1 MCRLFKSEEDRG
13 AGEDEGVQQIDE
25 EERKDTLVFDV
36 EDILH
41 MLTPGIGVLGTFVVC
56 KSDDVVKDAAAW
68 DRVKLIYRVIRKL
81 CADASKHYL
90 LVHNST
96 AGKTSCK
103 LVVGDKANLDKNEL
117 KPVTVDFSD
126 KDAYKLV
133 QLNAQFS
140 MTRSHFLRSY
150 ELVAAGETAA
160 QMKASRL
167 QELLCVELEKTLSSA
182 LITFNGEIP
191 AANQKI
197 QDVVANQTEAGGD
210 RAKVAPIVA
219 EIYEKNVS
227 GLREVVNNRDSNN
240 CPIHFHRCPL
250 LRTRR

>member
-1 MCRLFKSEEDRG
+1 MQE
-13 AGEDEGVQQIDE
+13 IDE

-36 EDILH
+36 EDILN
-41 MLTPGIGVLGTFVVC
+41 MLTPGIAVLGTFVVC

-117 KPVTVDFSD
+117 KPVIVDFSD
-126 KDAYKLV
+126 RDAYKLV

-150 ELVAAGETAA
+150 DLVAAAGEASA

-167 QELLCVELEKTLSSA
+167 KELLCVELEKTLNSA

-227 GLREVVNNRDSNN
+227 GLRGQ
-240 CPIHFHRCPL
+240 
-250 LRTRR
+250 